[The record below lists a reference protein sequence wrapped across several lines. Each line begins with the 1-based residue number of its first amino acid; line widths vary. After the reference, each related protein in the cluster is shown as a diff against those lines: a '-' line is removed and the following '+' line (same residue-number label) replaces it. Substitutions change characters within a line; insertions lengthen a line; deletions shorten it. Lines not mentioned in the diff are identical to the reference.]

1 MSSGVI
7 DVLFSRK
14 LPAGARRLGELLRSD
29 ICCGVY
35 DPFTGLLTAQG
46 GAVVQEGPYAQLTPE
61 QILRIDWLCDNI
73 VGHIPAFD
81 ELIDEAKPLV
91 RLQGVLPPEEGAL

>member
-1 MSSGVI
+1 MQALCGGGIANAGCSS
-7 DVLFSRK
+7 
-14 LPAGARRLGELLRSD
+14 
-29 ICCGVY
+29 
-35 DPFTGLLTAQG
+35 AQG